1 MTIDPRLIERRQ
13 EVAEDNARRNIG
25 RVLKFLVA
33 LSLVGALA
41 WLLFSPYLSISEVR
55 TAGIAVSSAHMT
67 LAELGVLAGNPM
79 VMVRTGLVEAALEQD
94 PWIAEARVHLNWPDT
109 VIVRVEER
117 VPVAWVETGGGWVR
131 RAADGVAVPSPEKPD
146 SSLAWIQLTAVAEA
160 GAESAPQVLGAVEFV
175 AALPPHL
182 RAESLVRVESDG
194 ELWAQ
199 VDGYRVRLGR
209 PIEMT
214 AKALS
219 LVALLEQRPDPNS
232 ILTLIAPSHPAVSP
246 GLRAAPTVENPDAEV
261 DGDAESGSTE
271 QP

>member
-1 MTIDPRLIERRQ
+1 MERRQ
-13 EVAEDNARRNIG
+13 EVAEDNARRNVS
-25 RVLKFLVA
+25 RLLKFLVA

-41 WLLFSPYLSISEVR
+41 WLFLSPFLSISEVR
-55 TAGIAVSSAHMT
+55 TAGISVSSAHMT
-67 LAELGVLAGNPM
+67 LTEFGVLAGNPM
-79 VMVRTGLVEAALEQD
+79 VMVRSGLVEATLEQD
-94 PWIAEARVHLNWPDT
+94 PWVAEARVHLNWPDT
-109 VIVRVEER
+109 VIVRVVER

-146 SSLAWIQLTAVAEA
+146 SSLAWVQLTAVAEA
-160 GAESAPQVLGAVEFV
+160 GSESAPLVLGAVEFV
-175 AALPPHL
+175 AALPSQL
-182 RAESLVRVESDG
+182 RAESLVRLESDD

-232 ILTLIAPSHPAVSP
+232 VLTLIAPSHPAVSP
-246 GLRAAPTVENPDAEV
+246 AERSAQTVENPDAEV
-261 DGDAESGSTE
+261 DGEAESSSTE